1 MDERILILTLGNG
14 SGRDDDAV
22 VCWAK
27 GNACVARTDGL
38 NWFAIDAENAY
49 TPTKQ

>member
-1 MDERILILTLGNG
+1 MIKERFSILTLGNE

-27 GNACVARTDGL
+27 GTACVAKTDGL
-38 NWFAIDAENAY
+38 NWLAIDAENACSHRF
-49 TPTKQ
+49 